1 MTCNSFSANFT
12 VRQPL
17 MILHQISSKHVA
29 RTYSGKEHTRGMWS
43 FAAFCRRPEI
53 TINFTVTFYTGQW
66 KEREGVSSGLNHFF
80 YHLKISWAQ
89 SQSLH
94 TSLVGTAVERKK
106 TLLSNRAIQVIKN
119 WVVIHKQGLQATAMH
134 MDLVELNSLY
144 KQIKLHRSCSLLE
157 LSRVQCRQRVL
168 LILYFLY
175 WFRIYK
181 DRYLRHKKH
190 YNAGSFLS

>member
-1 MTCNSFSANFT
+1 MERNPAEECGCLQHSAEGLRSQSIWQLHSF
-12 VRQPL
+12 
-17 MILHQISSKHVA
+17 
-29 RTYSGKEHTRGMWS
+29 
-43 FAAFCRRPEI
+43 
-53 TINFTVTFYTGQW
+53 TGQW

-94 TSLVGTAVERKK
+94 TSLAGTAVERKK

-119 WVVIHKQGLQATAMH
+119 WVVIHKQGLQAAAMH

-157 LSRVQCRQRVL
+157 LSRVQCRQREL
-168 LILYFLY
+168 LILYFC
-175 WFRIYK
+175 I
-181 DRYLRHKKH
+181 
-190 YNAGSFLS
+190 GSEYIKIDIWDIKNFATLAVF